1 VDANCEI
8 PPEKE
13 ALVFEEIASFDFDF
27 NGKTLKSP
35 RLQTVKTL
43 ETRM

>member
-13 ALVFEEIASFDFDF
+13 ALVFEEIASLDFDF
-27 NGKTLKSP
+27 NGKTLISP
-35 RLQTVKTL
+35 DYKHLNPSKP
-43 ETRM
+43 E